1 MRLVGYTD
9 FQELLAKTMS
19 EIKSMSL
26 TTRIMLGML
35 FGIAVGLILQFILGD
50 QKDIV
55 IPMGLFDFPIKSF
68 FVDGVFN
75 IGGQIFIASL
85 KMLVVPL
92 VFISLVCGTCSL
104 SDPKK
109 LGRLGGKSLLLYL
122 VTTAIAITVAIG
134 FALIVSPGDGVSIP
148 TNASYDAKE
157 APSLV
162 DVLIGMF
169 PTNPIDAM
177 ASGNMLQVIVFAL
190 LFGIAMALSGESG
203 KRVAALFEDLNNVV
217 LKLVTLLMNLAPY
230 GVFCLMAKLFTTI
243 DVDLIKS
250 LAEYFLVVIAAL
262 LFHAIVNYSVILKLF
277 TGLNPVTFIKKME
290 DACMFA
296 FSTSSSSATMPVTLE
311 TATKK
316 LGANNS
322 VASFTIPLGATINM
336 DGTAIM
342 QGVATVFI
350 AQVYGIDLSLSD
362 YLMVIVTATLASVG
376 TAGVPGVGLIML
388 AMVLNQVGLPV
399 EGIAI
404 IIGVDRL
411 LDMTRTA
418 VNITG
423 DCMVTCVVAKSEGEL
438 NEKVFNDPDAA
449 KKLESYPS
457 EDKTS

>member
-1 MRLVGYTD
+1 
-9 FQELLAKTMS
+9 MS
-19 EIKSMSL
+19 KIRSMSL
-26 TTRIMLGML
+26 TTRIMIGMALGV
-35 FGIAVGLILQFILGD
+35 AVGFIFQAILAGEDDYLIPL
-50 QKDIV
+50 
-55 IPMGLFDFPIKSF
+55 GLFSLPIKSF
-68 FVDGVFN
+68 FVDGLFH

-92 VFISLVCGTCSL
+92 VFVSLVCGTCSL

-109 LGRLGGKSLLLYL
+109 LGRLGGKSIGLYL
-122 VTTAIAITVAIG
+122 ITTAIAITVAMTL
-134 FALIVSPGDGVSIP
+134 ALLVNPGEGINLP
-148 TNASYDAKE
+148 TEAAYSAKE
-157 APSLV
+157 APTLAQV
-162 DVLIGMF
+162 IIGMF

-190 LFGIAMALSGESG
+190 LFGIAMALSGDTG
-203 KRVAALFEDLNNVV
+203 KRVAVMFEDLNAVI
-217 LKLVTLLMNLAPY
+217 LKLVTLLMNVAPY

-243 DVDLIKS
+243 ELSLIVS
-250 LAEYFLVVIAAL
+250 LAKYFGVVVVAL
-262 LFHAIVNYSVILKLF
+262 FIHALVNYSLLFKLL
-277 TGLNPVTFIKKME
+277 TGLNPLTFLKKMRH
-290 DACMFA
+290 ACLFA
-296 FSTSSSSATMPVTLE
+296 FSTSSSSATMPITLE

-322 VASFTIPLGATINM
+322 VASFTVPLGATINM

-350 AQVYGIDLSLSD
+350 AQVFSVDLTLSD
-362 YLMVIVTATLASVG
+362 YLMVILTATLASVG

-418 VNITG
+418 VNVTG
-423 DCMVTCVVAKSEGEL
+423 DCMVTCVVAKSEGQLDET
-438 NEKVFNDPDAA
+438 VFNDPNAA
-449 KKLESYPS
+449 KELEDYRKPTDS
-457 EDKTS
+457 

>member
-1 MRLVGYTD
+1 MIAGIGVG
-9 FQELLAKTMS
+9 
-19 EIKSMSL
+19 I
-26 TTRIMLGML
+26 
-35 FGIAVGLILQFILGD
+35 ILQQILAGEPEFL
-50 QKDIV
+50 
-55 IPMGLFDFPIKSF
+55 IPLGFAEFPVRGF
-68 FVDGVFN
+68 FVDGIFHV
-75 IGGQIFIASL
+75 GGQIFIASL

-109 LGRLGGKSLLLYL
+109 LGRLGGKSILLYL
-122 VTTAIAITVAIG
+122 TTTAIAITVAISL
-134 FALIVSPGDGVSIP
+134 ALLVSPGAGIDMP
-148 TNASYDAKE
+148 TTSSFDAKE
-157 APSLV
+157 APTLAQV
-162 DVLIGMF
+162 IIGMF

-190 LFGIAMALSGESG
+190 LFGIAMALSGEPG
-203 KRVAALFEDLNNVV
+203 KRVAAVFDDLNTVI

-230 GVFCLMAKLFTTI
+230 GVFCLMAKLFTDI
-243 DVDLIKS
+243 QMGLIVELGK
-250 LAEYFLVVIAAL
+250 YFLVVVAAL
-262 LFHAIVNYSVILKLF
+262 FFHALVNYAVLLKTL
-277 TGLNPVTFIKKME
+277 TGLNPIIFLTKMK

-316 LGANNS
+316 LGAKNS
-322 VASFTIPLGATINM
+322 VASFTVPLGATINM

-350 AQVYGIDLSLSD
+350 AQVFAVDLTLSD
-362 YLMVIVTATLASVG
+362 YLMVILTATLASVG

-404 IIGVDRL
+404 IMGVDRL

-418 VNITG
+418 VNVTG

-438 NEKVFNDPDAA
+438 DHSVFNDPNAA
-449 KKLESYPS
+449 KELEENLSTTKS
-457 EDKTS
+457 

>member
-1 MRLVGYTD
+1 
-9 FQELLAKTMS
+9 
-19 EIKSMSL
+19 MSL
-26 TTRIMLGML
+26 TTRIMIGML
-35 FGIAVGLILQFILGD
+35 SGIAVGFIFQAILAGEDDYLIPL
-50 QKDIV
+50 
-55 IPMGLFDFPIKSF
+55 GLFSLPIKSF
-68 FVDGVFN
+68 FVDGLFH

-92 VFISLVCGTCSL
+92 VFVSLVCGTCSL

-109 LGRLGGKSLLLYL
+109 LGRLGGKSIGLYL
-122 VTTAIAITVAIG
+122 ITTAIAITVAITL
-134 FALIVSPGDGVSIP
+134 ALLVNPGEGINLPSDATYS
-148 TNASYDAKE
+148 AKE
-157 APSLV
+157 APTLAQV
-162 DVLIGMF
+162 IIGMF

-190 LFGIAMALSGESG
+190 LFGIAMALSGSAG
-203 KRVAALFEDLNNVV
+203 KRVAAVFEDLNTVI
-217 LKLVTLLMNLAPY
+217 LKLVTLLMNVAPY

-243 DVDLIKS
+243 ELNLIVS
-250 LAEYFLVVIAAL
+250 LAKYFGVVMAAL
-262 LFHAIVNYSVILKLF
+262 AIHAFVNYTILLKLL
-277 TGLNPVTFIKKME
+277 TGLNPIIFLKKMKH
-290 DACMFA
+290 ACLFG
-296 FSTSSSSATMPVTLE
+296 FSTSSSSATMPITLE

-316 LGANNS
+316 LGAKNS

-350 AQVYGIDLSLSD
+350 AQVFSVDLTISD
-362 YLMVIVTATLASVG
+362 YLMVILTATLASVG

-418 VNITG
+418 VNVTG
-423 DCMVTCVVAKSEGEL
+423 DCMVTCVVAKSEGQLDED
-438 NEKVFNDPDAA
+438 VFNDPDAA
-449 KKLESYPS
+449 KDLEDYHKST
-457 EDKTS
+457 D

>member
-1 MRLVGYTD
+1 MTD
-9 FQELLAKTMS
+9 NNKF
-19 EIKSMSL
+19 SL
-26 TTRIMLGML
+26 TTRIMIAMIA
-35 FGIAVGLILQFILGD
+35 GIGVGIILQQILAGEPEFL
-50 QKDIV
+50 
-55 IPMGLFDFPIKSF
+55 IPLGFAEFPVRGF
-68 FVDGVFN
+68 FVDGIFH

-109 LGRLGGKSLLLYL
+109 LGRLGGKSILLYL
-122 VTTAIAITVAIG
+122 TTTAIAITVAISL
-134 FALIVSPGDGVSIP
+134 ALLVSPGAGIDMP
-148 TNASYDAKE
+148 TTSSFDAKE
-157 APSLV
+157 APTLAQV
-162 DVLIGMF
+162 IIGMF

-190 LFGIAMALSGESG
+190 LFGIAMALSGEPG
-203 KRVAALFEDLNNVV
+203 KRVAAVFDDLNTVI

-230 GVFCLMAKLFTTI
+230 GVFCLMAKLFTDI
-243 DVDLIKS
+243 QMGLIVELGK
-250 LAEYFLVVIAAL
+250 YFLVVVAAL
-262 LFHAIVNYSVILKLF
+262 FFHALVNYTVLLKTL
-277 TGLNPVTFIKKME
+277 TGLNPVIFLTKMK

-316 LGANNS
+316 LGAKNS
-322 VASFTIPLGATINM
+322 VASFTVPLGATINM

-350 AQVYGIDLSLSD
+350 AQVFAVDLTLSD
-362 YLMVIVTATLASVG
+362 YLMVILTATLASVG

-404 IIGVDRL
+404 IMGVDRL

-418 VNITG
+418 VNVTG

-438 NEKVFNDPDAA
+438 DHSVFNDPNAA
-449 KKLESYPS
+449 KDLEENLSTTKS
-457 EDKTS
+457 

>member
-1 MRLVGYTD
+1 
-9 FQELLAKTMS
+9 MS
-19 EIKSMSL
+19 ENQKMGL
-26 TTRIMLGML
+26 TARIMIGMVLGVAL
-35 FGIAVGLILQFILGD
+35 GFILQTILGD
-50 QKDIV
+50 SKEV
-55 IPMGLFDFPIKSF
+55 LIPLGLFDLPVKGF
-68 FVDGVFN
+68 FVDGLFH

-109 LGRLGGKSLLLYL
+109 LGRLGGKSIGLYL
-122 VTTAIAITVAIG
+122 ITTAIAITVAITLALF
-134 FALIVSPGDGVSIP
+134 FAPGGDVEVPS
-148 TNASYDAKE
+148 TASFDAKQ
-157 APSLV
+157 APTLV
-162 DVLIGMF
+162 QVIINMF

-177 ASGNMLQVIVFAL
+177 ANGNMLQIIVFAL
-190 LFGIAMALSGESG
+190 LFGIAMALSGDAGS
-203 KRVAALFEDLNNVV
+203 RLAAVFEDLNTIV
-217 LKLVTLLMNLAPY
+217 LKLVTLLMNVAPY

-243 DVDLIKS
+243 DMGLIVELGK
-250 LAEYFLVVIAAL
+250 YFMVVVLAL
-262 LFHAIVNYSVILKLF
+262 LIHAFINYSILFKLL
-277 TGLNPVTFIKKME
+277 TGLSPVVFLKKMK

-316 LGANNS
+316 LGAHNS

-350 AQVYGIDLSLSD
+350 AQVFGVDLTIND
-362 YLMVIVTATLASVG
+362 YLMVILTATLASVG

-399 EGIAI
+399 EGIAL

-418 VNITG
+418 VNVTG
-423 DCMVTCVVAKSEGEL
+423 DCMVTCVVAKSE
-438 NEKVFNDPDAA
+438 NEFDIAVFNDPDAA
-449 KKLESYPS
+449 KELEETTSRV
-457 EDKTS
+457 KT